1 MPFRLLVL
9 AAILLAPSAAHA
21 ASSAEVT
28 TVLAA
33 LALVLVVAKVGAYA
47 AERLGQPAVLG
58 ELLAGILLGNLPLVG
73 ITAVEP
79 IGHDAGVA
87 LLAELGVILLLFD
100 VGLESTVGEMRR
112 VGLSALVVAL
122 LGVTAPFALG
132 WGVGAV
138 LLPGASPYV
147 HVFLGAT
154 LTATS
159 VGITARVLQDLGRAS
174 SAEAKVILGA
184 AVIDDVL
191 GLVVLAVVAGLI
203 EAADAG
209 GTLSPAAIALIVGK
223 ALGFLVVALVVGVR
237 LSPRWFRWAG
247 ALRTPGVLLAASLSL
262 CFLLAWAAA
271 LVGLAP
277 IVGAF
282 AAGLLLERAHY
293 HDLEVREER
302 HLHHLLEPIA
312 GFLVPIFF
320 VLMGVRVDL
329 RAFAD
334 PGLLALAVALTLAAV
349 AGKQLCSLGVLDRS
363 IDRLSVGLGM
373 VPRGEVGL
381 IFAGVGLRLQIG
393 GEPVVDAATYGAVVV
408 MVLVTTLLTP
418 PALRWSLARRA

>member
-1 MPFRLLVL
+1 
-9 AAILLAPSAAHA
+9 
-21 ASSAEVT
+21 
-28 TVLAA
+28 
-33 LALVLVVAKVGAYA
+33 
-47 AERLGQPAVLG
+47 
-58 ELLAGILLGNLPLVG
+58 
-73 ITAVEP
+73 
-79 IGHDAGVA
+79 
-87 LLAELGVILLLFD
+87 
-100 VGLESTVGEMRR
+100 
-112 VGLSALVVAL
+112 
-122 LGVTAPFALG
+122 
-132 WGVGAV
+132 
-138 LLPGASPYV
+138 
-147 HVFLGAT
+147 
-154 LTATS
+154 
-159 VGITARVLQDLGRAS
+159 
-174 SAEAKVILGA
+174 
-184 AVIDDVL
+184 
-191 GLVVLAVVAGLI
+191 
-203 EAADAG
+203 
-209 GTLSPAAIALIVGK
+209 
-223 ALGFLVVALVVGVR
+223 
-237 LSPRWFRWAG
+237 
-247 ALRTPGVLLAASLSL
+247 VLLAASLSL

-363 IDRLSVGLGM
+363 IDRL
-373 VPRGEVGL
+373 
-381 IFAGVGLRLQIG
+381 FAGVGLRLQIG